1 LVQPGSIFLVNC
13 AEIDV
18 ILQLQ
23 PAPDGCFGFK
33 EFVRPGSILTSKY
46 SEVSVLL

>member
-1 LVQPGSIFLVNC
+1 LVPPGSILRGKR
-13 AEIDV
+13 AEIDL

-33 EFVRPGSILTSKY
+33 ELVRPGSNLTSKY
-46 SEVSVLL
+46 SEVNVLL

>member
-1 LVQPGSIFLVNC
+1 LVQPGSILLVNC

-23 PAPDGCFGFK
+23 LVPDGCFGFK
-33 EFVRPGSILTSKY
+33 ELVRPGSILTSKY
-46 SEVSVLL
+46 SEVNVLL